1 LLIATLLV
9 LDAAGTT
16 AALALTSLTLE
27 VVGKD
32 PHLLPQ
38 HPALVAVAVPFALLS
53 FMSQRLYDPHHLLA
67 GIREFVGVIRACA
80 IGLIGV
86 LIVGFLLND
95 RLPRTWLILAWL
107 FAIVIVAGLRLGVRR
122 GAQRLRRRGMLRQRA
137 LLVGAN
143 SHSIKIARQLSNP
156 LSGLE
161 IVGVLDD
168 YLPAGLTLAGGL
180 KVLGSS
186 SELSAVAARTGARE
200 AIVVPQALPWETLE
214 DVLTEATSHPDRI
227 RIQLSAGYYDL
238 LTAGAGVHQLNHVP
252 LLPVSPLGLS
262 QTEAISKRA
271 LDYSVAGFLLVT
283 LWPVLLVTM
292 LVARAR
298 LPGVS
303 ILQRTETPGRWG
315 RSFRL
320 LSLAPEAS
328 RFTLVRK
335 LPGLVNV
342 LRGELS
348 VVGPRPVR
356 PGRGVNG
363 HSAAA
368 ISLRPGLTGLWRE
381 GDDATEQ
388 ALLDL
393 YYIRGY
399 SLWMDIYILFTRL
412 RIRLWRRRPG
422 TAAKAARE
430 WFGSNGNHY
439 AGFGA
444 EGTLDG
450 GSEAG
455 VGQVLHH
462 RRLMVA
468 TTYPEGAILA
478 LARAAANQGS
488 LSKLYTTLN
497 SSAWMS
503 FLSKHGPTP
512 KLRRGLEREL
522 KRRSLTGIP
531 QQCIE
536 TKAQFTEL
544 LHRGA
549 RLFPRSE
556 PAAQRLEYLVKNRFD
571 RVVAQRVPEHDS
583 DVVVAMSASAEE
595 TLRSARTHGQL
606 AVLHLVNNHPRFK
619 NRYLKEL
626 AGLPD
631 GHHELVPQAIAER
644 VEREL
649 EVADL
654 VLVPSQM
661 VAAQLRSAGMRADRI
676 VIEPFGVDPWK
687 FRPASPASPRPA
699 GRRVR
704 CLFVGNVCHGKGI
717 PFLIRAAAQLEAC
730 NVEVRLVGPLR
741 SSDLLR
747 RLTGNVKW
755 VGSVS
760 HNGVAEEMLN
770 ADIFVLPSVE
780 DAYPLVTME
789 AMACGLPVIVT
800 SHCGTSEL
808 ITQGEDGLIVPAAEV
823 DALVRAIEQLVDDP
837 DLRVSMGASAR
848 RTINSGPAWDEYG
861 ARVLER
867 IDRHLEARRPAA
879 VGAG

>member
-1 LLIATLLV
+1 MTVA
-9 LDAAGTT
+9 
-16 AALALTSLTLE
+16 
-27 VVGKD
+27 VVRRD

-53 FMSQRLYDPHHLLA
+53 FMSQGLYDPHHLLA
-67 GIREFVGVIRACA
+67 GIREFVGVVRACS
-80 IGLIGV
+80 IGLVGL

-95 RLPRTWLILAWL
+95 QLPRTWSILAWL
-107 FAIVIVAGLRLGVRR
+107 FAIVIVAALRLGVRR
-122 GAQRLRRRGMLRQRA
+122 AAQRLRRRGMLRQRA

-143 SHSIKIARQLSNP
+143 SHSINIARQLSSP

-168 YLPAGLTLAGGL
+168 YLPVGSTLAGGL
-180 KVLGSS
+180 KVLGAAN
-186 SELSAVAARTGARE
+186 ELSAVAARTGVRE

-214 DVLTEATSHPDRI
+214 DILTEATSRPDQI

-238 LTAGAGVHQLNHVP
+238 LTAGAGVQQLNHVP

-271 LDYSVAGFLLVT
+271 LDYSVAGLLLFT
-283 LWPVLLVTM
+283 LWPVLLVTV
-292 LVARAR
+292 LVAHAR

-315 RSFRL
+315 RPFRL
-320 LSLAPEAS
+320 LSLAPEVS

-348 VVGPRPVR
+348 VVGPRPVT
-356 PGRGVNG
+356 PGSGGNG

-381 GDDATEQ
+381 ADDATEQ

-399 SLWMDIYILFTRL
+399 SLWMDMYILLTRL
-412 RIRLWRRRPG
+412 RTRLWRHRPG
-422 TAAKAARE
+422 TAAREARA
-430 WFGSNGNHY
+430 WFGSTDNQFV
-439 AGFGA
+439 GFGEDEA
-444 EGTLDG
+444 PKGPSG
-450 GSEAG
+450 GG
-455 VGQVLHH
+455 RRQVLQHS
-462 RRLMVA
+462 RLTVA

-478 LARAAANQGS
+478 VARAAASQGS
-488 LSKLYTTLN
+488 LSKLYTTLS

-522 KRRSLTGIP
+522 KRRSLAGIP
-531 QQCIE
+531 RECVE
-536 TKAQFTEL
+536 TKAQLAEL
-544 LHRGA
+544 VHRGA
-549 RLFPRSE
+549 RLIPRSE
-556 PAAQRLEYLVKNRFD
+556 AAAQRLEYLVKGRFD
-571 RVVAQRVPEHDS
+571 RIVAQRIAEHDS
-583 DVVVAMSASAEE
+583 DAVVAMSASAEE

-619 NRYLKEL
+619 NQYLKEL
-626 AGLPD
+626 AGLPI
-631 GHHELVPQAIAER
+631 GHHELVPQAIADR

-661 VAAQLRSAGMRADRI
+661 VAAQLRSAGLPADRI

-687 FRPASPASPRPA
+687 FGPAAAGSSRPA
-699 GRRVR
+699 GRRLR

-717 PFLIRAAAQLEAC
+717 RVLIQAAARLEAC
-730 NVEVRLVGPLR
+730 SVEFKLVGPLR

-747 RLTGNVKW
+747 RLPGNVEW
-755 VGSVS
+755 AGSTS
-760 HNGVAEEMLN
+760 HSGVAEEMRN

-800 SHCGTSEL
+800 TNCGTHEL
-808 ITQGEDGLIVPAAEV
+808 ITDGEDGLIVPAAEV
-823 DALVRAIEQLVDDP
+823 EALVRAIERLVDDP
-837 DLRVSMGASAR
+837 DLRISMGAAAR
-848 RTINSGPAWDEYG
+848 RTIKSGPAWEDYG
-861 ARVLER
+861 ARVLAR
-867 IDRHLEARRPAA
+867 IDRRLEVRRPEA